1 MKTGM
6 SELDWGIIAVYMIG
20 VVGIGVLA
28 GLVRKKSGA
37 GAHYF
42 LADNSLR
49 WPVIGLAMFAANIS
63 TVHLVSLAQSAY
75 TSGLLYGNYEWMAGF
90 TLILLSIFFAPLYLR
105 TRVPTLPD
113 YLERRYNR
121 NCRDALSI
129 VSLFSAIV
137 IHIGVALFTAATVLC
152 FIFDIPEQTTIL
164 GLSPMMFFIITL
176 GALTGFYT
184 VIGGLLAVVWTE
196 SVQTVLLLVGA
207 ICITVFGYYAVGGW
221 DALSQTLANNPHP
234 LLNKEGGPEFATKSF
249 LSMLHPGNDKTVI
262 GNVPWY
268 SILLGY
274 PVIGIWYW
282 CCDQTIVQRVLA
294 AKDERH
300 ARLGPLF
307 CAFIKILPVFFFVL
321 PGVICVALVQQG
333 YFGQGV
339 GPLASKDT
347 YPFMITHLLPTGLK
361 GLVVAAMLAAAMQTC
376 SAALNSSATL
386 FSYDI
391 WKRWRPATT
400 DGQLVQIGRWTTVV
414 ATLLAIVL
422 SPIFGHYS
430 TIIQGLNTL
439 ICYVAPPIT
448 CVFVVGVFWK
458 RAGGRAAFVTMIAG
472 AAMGLI
478 CFVADFFKD
487 FITGKTGFLAADT
500 PLAVAFDKFARGV
513 LSDFMLTS
521 FGMFCICVFIQ
532 ITASLMMPESL
543 KDEARLLVWED
554 WREPLRGQAN
564 GHGMGN
570 YRLITVLL
578 LITFVGL
585 YIVFR

>member
-1 MKTGM
+1 M
-6 SELDWGIIAVYMIG
+6 SQLDWGIIAFYMIA

-28 GLVRKKSGA
+28 GFVRSKSGA

-42 LADNSLR
+42 LADNSLK

-75 TSGLLYGNYEWMAGF
+75 TSGLLYGNFEWMAGF
-90 TLILLSIFFAPLYLR
+90 TLVLLSLFFAPLYLR

-152 FIFDIPEQTTIL
+152 FIFDIKEDATIM
-164 GLSPMMFFIITL
+164 GLSPMMFFIVAL
-176 GALTGFYT
+176 GVLTGIYT

-207 ICITVFGYYAVGGW
+207 VCITVAGYHAIGGW

-234 LLNKEGGPEFATKSF
+234 LLGKEGGPELSSGSF
-249 LSMLHPGNDKTVI
+249 LSMLHPGGDKTVV

-274 PVIGIWYW
+274 PIIGIWYW

-321 PGVICVALVQQG
+321 PGVICVALVQKG
-333 YFGQGV
+333 YFGAGV
-339 GPLASKDT
+339 GPAASKDV
-347 YPFMITHLLPTGLK
+347 YPFMITHLLPVGLK

-391 WKRWRPATT
+391 WKRWRPETT
-400 DGQLVQIGRWTTVV
+400 DSQLVKIGRWTTVV
-414 ATLLAIVL
+414 ATILAIVL

-472 AAMGLI
+472 ASMGLI

-487 FITGKTGFLAADT
+487 VISGEKGFMPPGSAWTA
-500 PLAVAFDKFARGV
+500 AFDSFARG
-513 LSDFMLTS
+513 LLGDFMLTS
-521 FGMFCICVFIQ
+521 FGMFCLCVVIQ
-532 ITASLMMPESL
+532 VVASLMMPEQL
-543 KDEARLLVWED
+543 KEEARLLVWQD
-554 WREPLRGQAN
+554 WREPLRGEAR

-570 YRLITVLL
+570 YRILTVLVL
-578 LITFVGL
+578 VTFSVL
-585 YIVFR
+585 YYVFR

>member
-1 MKTGM
+1 MDTAM
-6 SELDWGIIAVYMIG
+6 SQLDWGIIAVYMIG
-20 VVGIGVLA
+20 VVGVGVLA
-28 GLVRKKSGA
+28 GLVRRKSGA

-42 LADNSLR
+42 LADNSLK
-49 WPVIGLAMFAANIS
+49 WPIIGLAMFAANIS

-75 TSGLLYGNYEWMAGF
+75 TSGLLYGNFEWMAGF
-90 TLILLSIFFAPLYLR
+90 TLILLSLFFAPLYLR

-152 FIFDIPEQTTIL
+152 FIFGISEDATII
-164 GLSPMMFFIITL
+164 GLPPMMFFITAL
-176 GALTGFYT
+176 GVLTGIYT

-207 ICITVFGYYAVGGW
+207 ICITVIGYHAVGGW

-234 LLNKEGGPEFATKSF
+234 LLNKEGGPELATRSF
-249 LSMLHPGNDKTVI
+249 LNMLHSGNDKSVI

-274 PVIGIWYW
+274 PIIGIWYW

-294 AKDERH
+294 AQDERH

-321 PGVICVALVQQG
+321 PGVICVALVQKG

-339 GPLASKDT
+339 GPIASKDT

-386 FSYDI
+386 FCYDI
-391 WKRWRPATT
+391 WKRWRPATSEQ
-400 DGQLVQIGRWTTVV
+400 QLVRIGRWTTVV

-422 SPIFGHYS
+422 SPVFGHYG

-472 AAMGLI
+472 AAMGLV

-487 FITGKTGFLAADT
+487 NISGKTGFLPPDSALT
-500 PLAVAFDKFARGV
+500 FAFDKFARGV
-513 LSDFMLTS
+513 LGDFMLTS
-521 FGMFCICVFIQ
+521 FGMFCICVVIQ
-532 ITASLMMPESL
+532 IIASLRMPEVL
-543 KDEARLLVWED
+543 KEEARALVWED
-554 WREPLRGQAN
+554 WREPLRGQAG

-570 YRLITVLL
+570 YRTITVMV
-578 LITFVGL
+578 LIAFLVL
-585 YIVFR
+585 YVIFR